1 MHVGGESPFSTG
13 IRPRWEGNSPPSSSN
28 GAGDG
33 DNFIPIVEGGAR
45 VLTNC
50 YNHISI
56 HSLYATATKTQAH
69 HVPQHQLRD
78 GLLGDRGGLR
88 HQPLAYNE
96 RRPASS
102 PSDLPDVRSAKGVR
116 GRVVTLK
123 LFEDNVLVRQQLE
136 TKGEGR
142 VLVIDGGGSMRCALL
157 GGNLAL
163 LAQNMGWVGIVVN
176 GCIRDVDEI
185 NGCDI
190 GVRALA
196 SHPLKSYKKGTGEK
210 HVSVHIGGVVISDG
224 DWLYA
229 DSDGVLVSNTEL
241 SV

>member
-1 MHVGGESPFSTG
+1 MAYLATAEACDT
-13 IRPRWEGNSPPSSSN
+13 NPSLITR
-28 GAGDG
+28 GDL
-33 DNFIPIVEGGAR
+33 R
-45 VLTNC
+45 VLHPIFQM
-50 YNHISI
+50 YG
-56 HSLYATATKTQAH
+56 Q
-69 HVPQHQLRD
+69 
-78 GLLGDRGGLR
+78 
-88 HQPLAYNE
+88 
-96 RRPASS
+96 RRAF
-102 PSDLPDVRSAKGVR
+102 A

-196 SHPLKSYKKGTGEK
+196 SHPLKSNKKGNGEM
-210 HVSVHIGGVVISDG
+210 HVNVHIGGVVISDG

-241 SV
+241 PV